1 LIIGFFILCDLC
13 GLCGEKIKKGSATM
27 ANIVIVGMQW
37 GDEGKG
43 KIVDLLTEYADVVVR
58 FQGGNNAGH
67 TVVVGEE
74 KIILHLVPSGALYP
88 AKRCL
93 IGNGV
98 VVDPQVLLKEIE
110 ELQQRGHFLKDEQ
123 LLLSEDAH
131 VIMPYHRRVDVAR
144 EKLKGEKKIG
154 TTGRGIG
161 PSYEDK
167 IGREGIRVGDLL
179 DPETFWEKLHT
190 NLALKNHCLETCLHD
205 QGVKMEEIFQEYS
218 GYAERLGKYVSNTSV
233 FIDREMR
240 KGKHIL
246 FEGAQGT
253 HLDVDH
259 GTYPFVT
266 SSNTVAGGA
275 CTGAGVGP
283 TKISEV
289 IGVSKAYTTRVGA
302 GPFPTEL
309 KNEIGEGIRQ
319 RGGEFG
325 ATTGRPRR
333 TGWLDIPVLRD
344 AIRLSGITGIALTK
358 MDVLSEFPT
367 IQVCTAYRYQGQ
379 VLEEVPSALKA
390 LEECEPVY
398 KELPGW
404 GADLSGAK
412 KIEDLPG
419 PAQDYIRRVE
429 ELTETEVML
438 VSVGQRREET
448 ILRRN
453 PFQKGPG
460 LPKKA

>member
-1 LIIGFFILCDLC
+1 
-13 GLCGEKIKKGSATM
+13 M

-67 TVVVGEE
+67 TVVVGDE
-74 KIILHLVPSGALYP
+74 KIILHLIPSGALYP
-88 AKRCL
+88 GKRCL

-110 ELQQRGHFLKDEQ
+110 ELQRRGHFLRDEQ
-123 LLLSEDAH
+123 LLISEDAH
-131 VIMPYHRRVDVAR
+131 VIMPYHRRVDLAR
-144 EKLKGEKKIG
+144 ERLKGEKKIG

-167 IGREGIRVGDLL
+167 IGREGIRIGDLT
-179 DPETFWEKLHT
+179 DPETFREKLRE
-190 NLALKNHCLETCLHD
+190 NLALKNRCLETCL
-205 QGVKMEEIFQEYS
+205 QEEVLKMEEIFGEYS
-218 GYAERLGKYVSNTSV
+218 GYAGRLEKYVGNASV
-233 FIDREMR
+233 FIDREIA
-240 KGKHIL
+240 KGKNIL

-289 IGVSKAYTTRVGA
+289 VGVSKAYTTRVGE

-309 KNEIGEGIRQ
+309 KEETGETIRR

-344 AIRLSGITGIALTK
+344 SIRLSGITGIALTK
-358 MDVLSEFPT
+358 MDVLGEFST
-367 IQVCTAYRYQGQ
+367 IRVCTGYRHQGRM
-379 VLEEVPSALKA
+379 LEEVPSRLKV

-398 KELPGW
+398 EELPGW
-404 GADLSGAK
+404 KTDLSRAK
-412 KIEDLPG
+412 KMEDLPG
-419 PAQDYIRRVE
+419 PACDYIRRIE
-429 ELTETEVML
+429 DLTETEVVL

-453 PFQKGPG
+453 PFQKGPAPG
-460 LPKKA
+460 KKA